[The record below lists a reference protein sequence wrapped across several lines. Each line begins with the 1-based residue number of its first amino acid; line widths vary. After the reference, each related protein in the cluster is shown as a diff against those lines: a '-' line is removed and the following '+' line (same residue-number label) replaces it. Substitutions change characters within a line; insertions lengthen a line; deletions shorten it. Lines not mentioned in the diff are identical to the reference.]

1 MPHPLT
7 APVVGWFSRLEHP
20 TLFRVTLVLMLVS
33 WLLPD
38 PLPLLDELVTAL
50 GVLVLANWKRRGAV
64 VEAAAPA
71 PPREPPA
78 E

>member
-20 TLFRVTLVLMLVS
+20 VLFRITLALMLVS

-38 PLPLLDELVTAL
+38 PLPLLDEIVTAL
-50 GVLVLANWKRRGAV
+50 GVLVLANWKRRREKTVDAG
-64 VEAAAPA
+64 
-71 PPREPPA
+71 PPSPPPSA
-78 E
+78 